1 VIGRRDPVDELVEYA
16 YSHFFGKYRGVVV
29 DNADTTDRGRLQVKV
44 PAVLG
49 DEPVWA
55 LPCVPYAGDGV
66 GFYALPEP
74 ETAVWVEF
82 EAGDPSFP
90 VWTGCFWADGEL
102 PDTGG
107 PAIKILQTKKA
118 KLRVDDDAGEV
129 VLSDDR
135 DSALT
140 LDDKATLEAAAGG
153 GTAKQVVGG
162 TGVSSDSGGG
172 GTVEVKGANVSLNGD
187 ALKVT

>member
-1 VIGRRDPVDELVEYA
+1 MIGPGDPVEELFEYA

-29 DNADTTDRGRLQVKV
+29 ANADPTDRGRLQVKV
-44 PAVLG
+44 PAVLD
-49 DEPVWA
+49 DEAVWA
-55 LPCVPYAGDGV
+55 LPCVPYAGAGV

-90 VWTGCFWADGEL
+90 VWTGCFWADNEL
-102 PDTGG
+102 PDAGG
-107 PAIKILQTKKA
+107 PAVKILRTQKA
-118 KLRVDDDAGEV
+118 TLRVDDGAGEV
-129 VLSDDR
+129 LLSDDR
-135 DSALT
+135 ESALR

-153 GTAKQVVGG
+153 GTARHVVGG
-162 TGVSSDSGGG
+162 TGIRSESGGG
-172 GTVEVKGANVSLNGD
+172 GTVELDGANVALNGD